1 MKGAPPLVCPNR
13 STPCTLI
20 SRARS
25 RVVRGSV
32 IKGSVISACL
42 LLGLLVGVT
51 SAASAAP
58 PTPTPDATN
67 PAEAEYN
74 AGKEALKSS
83 DFAEAL
89 RRFKQGLTLAQ
100 DDERTAWQMMLGI
113 AVTYQRMDRPAFAI
127 EYYKRFLKR
136 SDAYQDALTGK
147 WSNRRSMAERDIE
160 ALETTTK
167 TTHGFLTVVSEP
179 PGAAIFL
186 GADQAGADKD
196 ATTTFGMYVR
206 AGRYDVTLRLAGY
219 EPATRQV
226 EVAEGKLVALKV
238 RLSSLTPSVTPKE
251 TAAAPAAT
259 STSAALSTEVT
270 LGPEPNLGP
279 WIVVG
284 TGGTVAIASVVLGVV
299 AMGARS
305 DWETFTTDYQATGDS
320 DAIQAGSD
328 TYDDLKQTT
337 EGYEL
342 AMGVTAG
349 VAVAAMAGGLIWWLV
364 DSPSEDA
371 PDTASFPALYLAPS
385 PDGVSG
391 YATWRF

>member
-1 MKGAPPLVCPNR
+1 MRPNR
-13 STPCTLI
+13 FTSDASP
-20 SRARS
+20 SRARA
-25 RVVRGSV
+25 RRALGRHA
-32 IKGSVISACL
+32 ILLGPAL
-42 LLGLLVGVT
+42 LLGLLVGTAPAAFAADPKDAQADT
-51 SAASAAP
+51 SSSA
-58 PTPTPDATN
+58 D
-67 PAEAEYN
+67 AEYQ
-74 AGKEALKSS
+74 AAKEALIAS
-83 DFAEAL
+83 DYPSAL
-89 RRFKQGLTLAQ
+89 KRFKQGLALAQ

-136 SDAYQDALTGK
+136 SDAYQDALTVK
-147 WSNRRSMAERDIE
+147 WSNRRAMAERDIG

-167 TTHGFLTVVSEP
+167 TTHGFVTVVSEP

-186 GADQAGADKD
+186 GDDQAGADKD

-219 EPATRQV
+219 EPVTRQV

-238 RLSSLTPSVTPKE
+238 TLAPLTPKE
-251 TAAAPAAT
+251 TPPAPAAT
-259 STSAALSTEVT
+259 STSADLSTEIA

-284 TGGTVAIASVVLGVV
+284 TGGAVAIASVVLGVV

-305 DWETFTTDYQATGDS
+305 DWENFTAEYQAVGDG
-320 DAIQAGSD
+320 DAIQANSD

-364 DSPSEDA
+364 DTPSEESPHA
-371 PDTASFPALYLAPS
+371 AALPTLYLAPN
-385 PDGVSG
+385 PHGVTG
-391 YATWRF
+391 HATWRF